1 MAPQKKNVVET
12 LAFVNP
18 TIVIPKKGN
27 KAERRIKFPRGWQI
41 TTSEKYPVDKHNQML
56 VDLAKKNG
64 GQAKMM
70 VEISVNLNQKSDE
83 PLDTTGIELI
93 N

>member
-18 TIVIPKKGN
+18 TIV
-27 KAERRIKFPRGWQI
+27 KADGTRMKAPRGWQI
-41 TTSEKYPVDKHNQML
+41 TTSDKYPVDKFNQML
-56 VDLAKKNG
+56 VDLAEKNG
-64 GQAKMM
+64 GQAKLNME
-70 VEISVNLNQKSDE
+70 VSINLNQKSDE

-93 N
+93 D